1 MSEIAINLSLQE
13 AQYEIDLSGTAA
25 QFASLVNRVNRLTTC
40 SPDVL
45 SLRYEPS
52 PYPEAMSQLWLEQV
66 DQSNG
71 LIEVQIND
79 TVLKLLGDSQA
90 FYKLKVFLESLSN
103 LRPGDHFHLDWFANE
118 DLLASTTANMSFVF
132 SVNKD

>member
-25 QFASLVNRVNRLTTC
+25 QFASLVNRVNHLTKY

-45 SLRYEPS
+45 SLRYKPS
-52 PYPEAMSQLWLEQV
+52 AYPTAMRQLWLEQV

-71 LIEVQIND
+71 LITVQVND
-79 TVLKLLGDSQA
+79 IILKLLGNSQA
-90 FYKLKVFLESLSN
+90 FYKLTVFLESLSN
-103 LRPGDHFHLDWFANE
+103 LRPGEHFHLDWFSNE
-118 DLLASTTANMSFVF
+118 DLLAPTTASMSFIF
-132 SVNKD
+132 SMEID